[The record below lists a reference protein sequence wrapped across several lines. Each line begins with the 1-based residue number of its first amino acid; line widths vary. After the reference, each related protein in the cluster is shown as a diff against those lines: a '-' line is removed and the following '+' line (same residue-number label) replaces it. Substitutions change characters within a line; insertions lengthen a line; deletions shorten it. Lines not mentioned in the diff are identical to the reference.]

1 MVGKMKQLTPIS
13 KDEVTKKCGQAF
25 WFVLGLAIAALCC
38 LAIFSVIVWIVF
50 KMFNLLAILIMEV

>member
-1 MVGKMKQLTPIS
+1 MVGKMNKLTPIN

-38 LAIFSVIVWIVF
+38 LAIFGVIVWIAF

>member
-13 KDEVTKKCGQAF
+13 KDDVTKKCGQPF

-38 LAIFSVIVWIVF
+38 LAILSVIVWIVF